1 MALPSFEAQISKA
14 VADNTIPGAVLLAKS
29 KDGKVNY
36 AKNLGPWDETTVF
49 RLTSMTKLVTSVAVA
64 KAVEQGLVTLDAD
77 VAPHLPALAAQPILT
92 GFSQVTGEPVLRRR
106 ERPITLRHLMT
117 HSYGQAY
124 TFLDPGLTGRWVQ
137 QQQQSAGG
145 RDTGLNSILG
155 QRGVDETFGYPL
167 VAEPGEG
174 FAYGPGIDWAGRL
187 VEVVAGVPLEEYMRA
202 HIFAPLGVVGGIT
215 FFPARNHPQYPQKMS
230 ALSVR
235 DGGTGRAVPAPA
247 GAAGVD
253 PAVVEHCMGGAG
265 LFADMASYLKIL
277 ESILADDER
286 LLKRETARLLFEPL
300 LSDGGKDRAAL
311 VDIFR
316 NPDFV
321 VGWTPQPAEVYS
333 WSLAGLVTIGGNAHR
348 RKGFLQWSGAYNL
361 SWVGSQEYQADR
373 LMRMGADICA
383 AVYRPRG
390 WTDGPVRYQFL
401 AAC

>member
-14 VADNTIPGAVLLAKS
+14 LTDNTIPGAVLLATS

-36 AKNLGPWDETTVF
+36 AKNFGPWDETTVF
-49 RLTSMTKLVTSVAVA
+49 RLTSMTKLVTSIAVA
-64 KAVEQGLVTLDAD
+64 KAIEQGLVTLDAD
-77 VAPHLPALAAQPILT
+77 VAAHLPTLAAQPILS
-92 GFSQVTGEPVLRRR
+92 GFSQTTGEPVLRRR

-124 TFLDPGLTGRWVQ
+124 TFLDAELTGRYVQ
-137 QQQQSAGG
+137 RSAG
-145 RDTGLNSILG
+145 RDPGLNSILG
-155 QRGVDETFGYPL
+155 RRGVDDTFGYPL

-187 VEVVAGVPLEEYMRA
+187 VEVAAGVSLEEYIQR
-202 HIFAPLGVVGGIT
+202 HICAPLGVEGRIT
-215 FFPARNHPQYPQKMS
+215 FFPGRNHPQYPQKRA

-235 DGGTGRAVPAPA
+235 DGGTGKAVPAPA
-247 GAAGVD
+247 GAAGVN
-253 PAVVEHCMGGAG
+253 PAEVEHCMGGAG
-265 LFADMASYLKIL
+265 LFADMASYLKVL

-286 LLKRETARLLFEPL
+286 LLKRETARLLFESL
-300 LSDGGKDRAAL
+300 LSDHGKDRAVL

-333 WSLAGLVTIGGNAHR
+333 WSLAGLVTPGGNAHR

-361 SWVGSQEYQADR
+361 SWFIDREAGLTALFATSFLPPADAQIEELMKAYELGLYEQLGS
-373 LMRMGADICA
+373 
-383 AVYRPRG
+383 
-390 WTDGPVRYQFL
+390 
-401 AAC
+401 